1 MTVGL
6 MSGYAYLTD
15 QAAEARRLAVD
26 TDDTEV
32 CAVLI
37 EYAAGCDRQRLT
49 MERHDRAAREDAGK
63 SEATLVVA

>member
-6 MSGYAYLTD
+6 MSAYAYLTD
-15 QAAEARRLAVD
+15 QAAEARRLAAD

-32 CAVLI
+32 HAVLM

-49 MERHDRAAREDAGK
+49 MERHDRVAREERKDR
-63 SEATLVVA
+63 EDR